1 EGKNSR
7 KIEVMRLIVEEKFS
21 QDKYLQDLLLETG
34 DKEIIED
41 TESKILMEIRDELKK
56 SQGSKPDPNPPPQ
69 SPPTNPSQ
77 PNAPNGGPNSPNP
90 NPNSPNPP

>member
-1 EGKNSR
+1 MSKNTQIAKRYNDEFWGNGNGKPYGDGR
-7 KIEVMRLIVEEKFS
+7 PA
-21 QDKYLQDLLLETG
+21 KYPAGGGENQLG
-34 DKEIIED
+34 
-41 TESKILMEIRDELKK
+41 KILMEIRDELKK